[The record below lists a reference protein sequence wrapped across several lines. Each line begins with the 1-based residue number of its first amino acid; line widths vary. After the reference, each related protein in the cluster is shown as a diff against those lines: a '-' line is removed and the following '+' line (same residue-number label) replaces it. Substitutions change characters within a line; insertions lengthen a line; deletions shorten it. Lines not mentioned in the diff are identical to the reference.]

1 MKMLLG
7 SEWVDRDKTIDVRDP
22 FDNSLIDTVPR
33 ATVEDVNSA
42 MAAAVKGFEIAR
54 RMTVYDRAQILFKTA
69 RIVEGRLEEFARVIA
84 REGSKTIREAR
95 KEARRCVNTL
105 TVSGEEAK
113 RIQGETIPFSSFPG
127 GEKRRGYYERVPIG
141 VVLAI
146 TPFNDPL
153 NLVAHKLGPAVAAGN
168 SVVLKPATV
177 TPLSGIKLVEAFME
191 AGLPP
196 LIMQVLTGFGG
207 EIGDVMVSDSRP
219 RMISFTG
226 GVEAGEHIVKIAG
239 LKKIGME
246 LGSNSPVIVWKDAD
260 LEWAAETC
268 VSGAF
273 WAAGQNCIG
282 VQRIYIHRDIYEPF
296 RKRFVEVTKGY
307 KIGDK
312 LKEETDMGP
321 MINEGEAKR
330 LEGWVREAEKAGAKV
345 LTGGKRTGA
354 LLEPTVLENVATSA
368 KIHVEEVFGPT
379 VNLYPIADAD
389 EALAE
394 ANSVNY
400 GLHAALFTRDVNMA
414 FKLAYGLDCGGVM
427 INDSTDYRLDSM
439 PFGGI
444 KNSGLGREGVKF
456 SLQEM
461 TEPKVICWYLPES

>member
-7 SEWVDRDKTIDVRDP
+7 GEWVDGNRKIEVRDP

-33 ATVEDVNSA
+33 GTVEDVGTA
-42 MAAAVKGFEIAR
+42 MDAAAEGFEAAR
-54 RMTVYDRAQILFKTA
+54 KITVYDRAQVLFKTA
-69 RIVEGRLEEFARVIA
+69 RIVEGRLEEFARTIA

-105 TVSGEEAK
+105 TISAEEAK
-113 RIQGETIPFSSFPG
+113 RIQGETIPFGSFPG

-196 LIMQVLTGFGG
+196 LVMQVLTGFGG
-207 EIGDVMVSDSRP
+207 EIGDAMVADPRP

-226 GVEAGEHIVKIAG
+226 GVEAGLRITKIAG

-282 VQRIYIHRDIYEPF
+282 VQRIYIHRDVYEPF
-296 RKRFVEVTKGY
+296 KKRFLDITKNY

-330 LEGWVREAEKAGAKV
+330 LEGWVREAENGGAKV
-345 LTGGKRTGA
+345 LSGGRRTGA
-354 LLEPTVLENVATSA
+354 LLEPTVLENVPKSA
-368 KIHVEEVFGPT
+368 KVHIEEVFGPT
-379 VNLYPIADAD
+379 VNLYPVADAD
-389 EALAE
+389 QALAE
-394 ANSVNY
+394 AN
-400 GLHAALFTRDVNMA
+400 
-414 FKLAYGLDCGGVM
+414 GV
-427 INDSTDYRLDSM
+427 DYRSGERR
-439 PFGGI
+439 GG
-444 KNSGLGREGVKF
+444 
-456 SLQEM
+456 
-461 TEPKVICWYLPES
+461 